1 MSEQAFLQAAQQ
13 TLDAIESGL
22 ERIVETVGVDIDLER
37 QGNVLTL
44 TFEDDAQ
51 IVINSHAAAQEIWV
65 AARSGGFHYRLRE
78 GRWIDSRSGD
88 ELFAALSRLLSDQSG
103 TPLLLA
109 DRG

>member
-22 ERIVETVGVDIDLER
+22 ERIVESADVDIDLER

-51 IVINSHAAAQEIWV
+51 IVINSHSAAQEIWV
-65 AARSGGFHYRLRE
+65 AARSGGFHYRLRDA
-78 GRWIDSRSGD
+78 GWIDSRSGD
-88 ELFAALSRLLSDQSG
+88 ELFAALSRLVSEQSG
-103 TPLLLA
+103 TAVSLT
-109 DRG
+109 GST